1 MSAVINM
8 AISAVS
14 SCLAYRYALH
24 VYNNNNNNNNNN
36 KHHNYHTLSLFHSNL
51 AGYQTSTVITDKA
64 LFLYFSA
71 KNFPSVRLVL
81 SNNAFSTQS

>member
-36 KHHNYHTLSLFHSNL
+36 NKHPNYLSPTDVTFCNISLLYVTTSKDPDARGHTP
-51 AGYQTSTVITDKA
+51 STA
-64 LFLYFSA
+64 
-71 KNFPSVRLVL
+71 
-81 SNNAFSTQS
+81 